1 MGASTSS
8 CAARFLKKILTMN
21 ILVFLVPLLV
31 VINLAEAQT
40 FAEQLAV
47 FVNETPNGFAVSK
60 MVKNGQNCHCR
71 VPASSSSSS
80 SSSGFFSSSS
90 SSQLAPTTAG
100 GSSVV
105 TTAANGAVTGT
116 TGSAAFDADT
126 TVTPTVAAIS
136 AAADYDTGA
145 GSFAAEDTLPGSAA
159 EDALPGSFRRR

>member
-21 ILVFLVPLLV
+21 ILICLVPLLV

-47 FVNETPNGFAVSK
+47 FVNETPNGFTVSK

-80 SSSGFFSSSS
+80 SSSGFLSSS

-126 TVTPTVAAIS
+126 TVAAIS

-145 GSFAAEDTLPGSAA
+145 GSFAAEDTLPGST
-159 EDALPGSFRRR
+159 

>member
-21 ILVFLVPLLV
+21 ILICLVPLLV

-47 FVNETPNGFAVSK
+47 FVNETPNGFTVSK

-71 VPASSSSSS
+71 VPA
-80 SSSGFFSSSS
+80 SSSS

-126 TVTPTVAAIS
+126 TVAAIS

-159 EDALPGSFRRR
+159 EDALPGSFRR

>member
-21 ILVFLVPLLV
+21 ILICLVPLLV

-47 FVNETPNGFAVSK
+47 FVNETPNGFTVSK

-71 VPASSSSSS
+71 VPAS
-80 SSSGFFSSSS
+80 SSSS

-126 TVTPTVAAIS
+126 TVTATVAAIS

-159 EDALPGSFRRR
+159 EDALPGSFRR

>member
-31 VINLAEAQT
+31 VINLAEAKT

-47 FVNETPNGFAVSK
+47 FVNETPNGFTVSK
-60 MVKNGQNCHCR
+60 LVKNGQNCHCR
-71 VPASSSSSS
+71 VPAS

-126 TVTPTVAAIS
+126 TVAPTVAAIS
-136 AAADYDTGA
+136 AAADYDTGVI
-145 GSFAAEDTLPGSAA
+145 FC
-159 EDALPGSFRRR
+159 RRRHFA

>member
-21 ILVFLVPLLV
+21 ILICLVPLLV

-47 FVNETPNGFAVSK
+47 FVNETPNGFTVSR

-71 VPASSSSSS
+71 VPAS
-80 SSSGFFSSSS
+80 SSSS

-126 TVTPTVAAIS
+126 TVAANS

-145 GSFAAEDTLPGSAA
+145 GSFAAEDTLP
-159 EDALPGSFRRR
+159 

>member
-21 ILVFLVPLLV
+21 ILIFLVPLLV

-47 FVNETPNGFAVSK
+47 FVNETPNGFTVSK

-80 SSSGFFSSSS
+80 SSS
-90 SSQLAPTTAG
+90 SSQLTPTTGG

-105 TTAANGAVTGT
+105 ATALYGAVTGT
-116 TGSAAFDADT
+116 TGS
-126 TVTPTVAAIS
+126 
-136 AAADYDTGA
+136 
-145 GSFAAEDTLPGSAA
+145 
-159 EDALPGSFRRR
+159 

>member
-71 VPASSSSSS
+71 VPASSSS
-80 SSSGFFSSSS
+80 GFFSSSS

-105 TTAANGAVTGT
+105 TTAANGAVTWT

>member
-31 VINLAEAQT
+31 VINLAEAKT

-47 FVNETPNGFAVSK
+47 FVNETPNGFTVSK
-60 MVKNGQNCHCR
+60 LVKNGQNCHCR
-71 VPASSSSSS
+71 VPASS

-105 TTAANGAVTGT
+105 TTAANGALTGT

-126 TVTPTVAAIS
+126 TVTATVAVIS

-159 EDALPGSFRRR
+159 EDALPASFRRR

>member
-21 ILVFLVPLLV
+21 ILIFLVPLLV

-47 FVNETPNGFAVSK
+47 FVNETPNGFTVSK

-90 SSQLAPTTAG
+90 SSKLAPTTAG
-100 GSSVV
+100 RSSVV

-126 TVTPTVAAIS
+126 TVAAIS

-145 GSFAAEDTLPGSAA
+145 GSFAAEDTLPGSAV

>member
-21 ILVFLVPLLV
+21 ILIFLVPLLV

-47 FVNETPNGFAVSK
+47 FVNETPNGFTVSK

-80 SSSGFFSSSS
+80 SSSGFSSSS

-105 TTAANGAVTGT
+105 KPAANGAVTGT
-116 TGSAAFDADT
+116 TGSVAVDADT
-126 TVTPTVAAIS
+126 TVAPTVAGTS

-145 GSFAAEDTLPGSAA
+145 GSFVAEDTLPGSAA

>member
-21 ILVFLVPLLV
+21 ILIFLVPLLV

-47 FVNETPNGFAVSK
+47 FVNETPNGFTVSK

-126 TVTPTVAAIS
+126 TATVAAIS

>member
-47 FVNETPNGFAVSK
+47 FVNETPNGFTVSK

-71 VPASSSSSS
+71 VPAS

-126 TVTPTVAAIS
+126 TVAAIS

-159 EDALPGSFRRR
+159 EDALPGSFRR

>member
-21 ILVFLVPLLV
+21 ILIFLVPLLV

-47 FVNETPNGFAVSK
+47 FVNETPNGFTVSK

-80 SSSGFFSSSS
+80 SSS
-90 SSQLAPTTAG
+90 SQLTPTTGG

-105 TTAANGAVTGT
+105 ATALNGAVTG
-116 TGSAAFDADT
+116 
-126 TVTPTVAAIS
+126 
-136 AAADYDTGA
+136 
-145 GSFAAEDTLPGSAA
+145 
-159 EDALPGSFRRR
+159 

>member
-21 ILVFLVPLLV
+21 ILICLVPLLV

-47 FVNETPNGFAVSK
+47 FVNETPNGFTVSK

-71 VPASSSSSS
+71 VPSS

-126 TVTPTVAAIS
+126 TVAAIS

-159 EDALPGSFRRR
+159 EDALPGSFRR

>member
-47 FVNETPNGFAVSK
+47 FVNETPNGFTVSK

-71 VPASSSSSS
+71 VPAS
-80 SSSGFFSSSS
+80 SSSS

-126 TVTPTVAAIS
+126 TVAAIS

-159 EDALPGSFRRR
+159 EDALPGSFRR

>member
-47 FVNETPNGFAVSK
+47 FVNETPNGFTVSK

-71 VPASSSSSS
+71 VPSS